1 MEAKAPIAFDIVR
14 KGIAPVVYSMQGDSN
29 TRSIF
34 ISLFNDSIPWQ
45 VPADVSIAVA
55 YKKPDGSKGLY
66 DKLPNGKEAITVS
79 GSSVKAIFAP
89 QMLTVPGEVIASVV
103 FFDKDINRL
112 STFPFIVMV
121 TSDPSSGK
129 QVSNDYYKFSTME
142 EVSKA
147 VDDAIAALEA
157 DKQDFLAKAEEAL
170 EIVHGAATADAPA
183 VVCETTG
190 SVIAVNDSSERLLQ
204 GLTLYGKTTQ
214 NGTPTPENP
223 VELVSVGE
231 SGAINTTVCGNNL
244 FDKDN
249 AETIGGYI
257 NSQGE
262 PTGNAAIGTI
272 WFVPVAEN
280 TKYTISTDSTA
291 GFYYRAIRFLDS
303 AKSVIGADVQY
314 SNTYGTLFSGG
325 IKNNYFNTATFT
337 TPKGCT
343 YVQVGSLKENWGSDS
358 TIMLNYG
365 DTALPYEPYKAQTL
379 TASTPNG
386 LPGIP
391 VSSGGNYTDENGQQW
406 ICDEIDFARGV
417 YVQRC
422 LVGDSSK
429 LKLHVEET
437 NCNRYIG
444 NIFSSPVLGTT
455 EMSKGVSMCN
465 FTNIASWNTIDAV
478 HYFYSGNGAN
488 IWLPKTLDIETI
500 KANIVFIGVL
510 QTPIE
515 TALSDEEL
523 TAYAALH
530 TNKSNTTV
538 YNDAGAG
545 LKLEYI
551 ADTKAYIDNK
561 FTELQNAILSAGAN
575 I

>member
-147 VDDAIAALEA
+147 VDAALAALEV
-157 DKQDFLAKAEEAL
+157 DKQAFLDEAAKALAL
-170 EIVHGAATADAPA
+170 TPPA
-183 VVCETTG
+183 IVCETTG
-190 SVIAVNDSSERLLQ
+190 AVIQAGDSSDRPLH
-204 GLTLYGKTTQ
+204 GLRIYGKTTQ
-214 NGTPTPENP
+214 DGTPTPENP
-223 VELVSVGE
+223 VELVSAGA
-231 SGAINTTVCGNNL
+231 SGAINTTVAGKNL
-244 FDKDN
+244 WD
-249 AETIGGYI
+249 EQWQYG
-257 NSQGE
+257 
-262 PTGNAAIGTI
+262 
-272 WFVPVAEN
+272 
-280 TKYTISTDSTA
+280 
-291 GFYYRAIRFLDS
+291 YYRNTGAGNHVATTQLEICTENPIPVIPNTSYVVSCVSGTSNYVTFLDKNRNFIDS
-303 AKSVIGADVQY
+303 SFRYTTNIPFTIPDGAAY
-314 SNTYGTLFSGG
+314 MRLNFGSTYGGTY
-325 IKNNYFNTATFT
+325 KNDISVVMGAE
-337 TPKGCT
+337 P
-343 YVQVGSLKENWGSDS
+343 
-358 TIMLNYG
+358 
-365 DTALPYEPYKAQTL
+365 LPYEPYKPMQTL

-406 ICDEIDFARGV
+406 ICDEIDFAKGV
-417 YVQRC
+417 YVQRTKT
-422 LVGDSSK
+422 LRIADIINSNFGISS
-429 LKLHVEET
+429 LGVPWIDV
-437 NCNRYIG
+437 Y
-444 NIFSSPVLGTT
+444 FSTT
-455 EMSKGVSMCN
+455 FN
-465 FTNIASWNTIDAV
+465 AANAV
-478 HYFYSGNGAN
+478 NALSTGYKRIPSSNNGQNGAFKVFN
-488 IWLPKTLDIETI
+488 SGFTI
-500 KANIVFIGVL
+500 YDSAFTDAEQAKQRLIDMGVVFLAVL
-510 QTPIE
+510 ATPIE
-515 TALSDEEL
+515 TPLSAEEL
-523 TAYAALH
+523 AQYATLH
-530 TNKSNTTV
+530 TNKPNTTV

-545 LKLEYI
+545 LSIDYV
-551 ADTKAYIDNK
+551 ADTKMYIDNK
-561 FTELQNAILSAGAN
+561 LAAISAAVLNA
-575 I
+575 